1 MRTPMEIQ
9 ETDAVPGAYVI
20 TPHKHR
26 DPRGVFFESLRT
38 DLISEAVGRPFTIRQ
53 VNYSVSKRNT
63 LRGLHGVLIPPGQ
76 AKYVTCVRG
85 AFRDIA
91 VDLRVD
97 SPTFGRYT
105 ANLLTA
111 DNGIAV
117 HITEGLGHGFLALTD
132 DTCICY
138 ALSTVHVPGT
148 QFEINPLDPELALP
162 WGFTEPPLLSEKDA
176 RAPTLEQARAS
187 GILPRWP
194 ETTLEGAGQ
203 PGPDGTDAAHEDR
216 AQPAARPSRR

>member
-1 MRTPMEIQ
+1 MEIR

-20 TPHKHR
+20 TPHQHT
-26 DPRGVFFESLRT
+26 DSRGVFFESLRT
-38 DLISEAVGRPFTIRQ
+38 DLISKAIGRPFAVRQ
-53 VNYSVSKRNT
+53 INYSVSKRNT

-91 VDLRVD
+91 VDLRVG
-97 SPTFGRYT
+97 SPTFGQYIV
-105 ANLLTA
+105 NLLTA
-111 DNGIAV
+111 ENGVAV
-117 HITEGLGHGFLALTD
+117 HVTEGLGHGFLALTD

-138 ALSTVHVPGT
+138 ALSTVYVPGT
-148 QFEINPLDPELALP
+148 QFEIDPLDPELALP

-176 RAPTLEQARAS
+176 RAPSLEQARAN

-194 ETTLEGAGQ
+194 ETPLDGAGQ
-203 PGPDGTDAAHEDR
+203 PGRGGVGTADEGMAEL
-216 AQPAARPSRR
+216 AARLSRR

>member
-1 MRTPMEIQ
+1 MKIQ

-20 TPHKHR
+20 TPHKHL
-26 DPRGVFFESLRT
+26 DPRGDFFESLRT
-38 DLISEAVGRPFTIRQ
+38 DLISEAVGRPFTVRQ

-91 VDLRVD
+91 VDLRVG

-105 ANLLTA
+105 SNLLTA
-111 DNGIAV
+111 ENGVAV

-132 DTCICY
+132 DTCISY

-148 QFEINPLDPELALP
+148 QFEIDPLDPDLDLP

-176 RAPTLEQARAS
+176 RAPSLEQARAR
-187 GILPRWP
+187 GMLPRWP
-194 ETTLEGAGQ
+194 ETFQEGTEHFAPAV
-203 PGPDGTDAAHEDR
+203 PG
-216 AQPAARPSRR
+216 